1 MPLRQQCGLLACAD
15 VLSLTH
21 VYCAQ
26 IDHGTAYAQ
35 IALGTPDVY
44 KAADSIRAA
53 GYAVTREPG
62 PLPGIGTKITACK
75 DPDGFKVCCCS

>member
-1 MPLRQQCGLLACAD
+1 MLCVACSCND
-15 VLSLTH
+15 
-21 VYCAQ
+21 AQ

-44 KAADSIRAA
+44 KAADSIKAA
-53 GYAVTREPG
+53 GYTVTREPG

-75 DPDGFKVCCCS
+75 DPDGFKVS